1 MSIIPDL
8 RWDDHKRLRLVVRQ
22 VHMKNY
28 PDDLMTDI
36 EADRIIE
43 SIAPEV
49 LEGWLKAKIDAQEVA

>member
-1 MSIIPDL
+1 MSIIPQL
-8 RWDDHKRLRLVVRQ
+8 KFSDHQRLRKIVME

-28 PDDLMTDI
+28 PDVLMTNT

-49 LEGWLKAKIDAQEVA
+49 LAILIKAQVDARSMG

>member
-1 MSIIPDL
+1 MSIIPEL
-8 RWDDHKRLRLVVRQ
+8 KWDDHKRLRLIVRK

-28 PDDLMTDI
+28 PDTLMTDT

-49 LEGWLKAKIDAQEVA
+49 LEKMIKAQVDARSMG

>member
-1 MSIIPDL
+1 MSIIPQL
-8 RWDDHKRLRLVVRQ
+8 KFSDHQRLRKIVMQ

-28 PDDLMTDI
+28 PDTLMTNT

-49 LEGWLKAKIDAQEVA
+49 LENMIKAQVDARSMG

>member
-8 RWDDHKRLRLVVRQ
+8 KWDDHKRLRLIVRK
-22 VHMKNY
+22 VHMRNY
-28 PDDLMTDI
+28 PEDMMTDI

-49 LEGWLKAKIDAQEVA
+49 VESWLKAKIDAREIA